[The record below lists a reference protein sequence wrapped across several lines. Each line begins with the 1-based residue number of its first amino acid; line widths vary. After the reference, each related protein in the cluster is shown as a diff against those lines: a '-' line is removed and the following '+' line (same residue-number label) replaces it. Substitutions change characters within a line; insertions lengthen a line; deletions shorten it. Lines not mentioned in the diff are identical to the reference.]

1 MKTLKILATSF
12 AVVAAAC
19 MLTAPATAGDVVTG
33 AGKIEP
39 GVWIARVVEAPGQ
52 WSYVVTSDPSG
63 RRGAAYGTV
72 DVGLYTAGLD
82 DLTDRTSPLLIDLV
96 VSKRGVVQFNSV
108 WYGLK
113 KVSNGVTTAEIIYIG
128 MNHGTIT
135 YVGPNKATG
144 VHNIEYYLP
153 TQDANH
159 DGLPDP
165 GQQPI
170 GGATVHTTETRL
182 GQYVAP

>member
-1 MKTLKILATSF
+1 MKALKVLATSF

-19 MLTAPATAGDVVTG
+19 VLAAPASAGDKGLG
-33 AGKIEP
+33 ASKIEP
-39 GVWIARVVEAPGQ
+39 GVWIARVVEAPAQ

-82 DLTDRTSPLLIDLV
+82 EMTDRSSPLLIDLV
-96 VSKRGVVQFNSV
+96 ITRPGVVQFNSV

-113 KVSNGVTTAEIIYIG
+113 ETSDGVTNSQIMYIG
-128 MNHGTIT
+128 MNHGEIT
-135 YVGPNKATG
+135 YVGPDKAEG

-153 TQDANH
+153 TQDADH

-170 GGATVHTTETRL
+170 GGATVHTKETRL
-182 GQYVAP
+182 GQYVMP

>member
-1 MKTLKILATSF
+1 MKSPRSLAISF
-12 AVVAAAC
+12 AIVAAAC
-19 MLTAPATAGDVVTG
+19 VLAAPATAGDQGLG
-33 AGKIEP
+33 ARKIEP
-39 GVWIARVVEAPGQ
+39 GVWIAKVVEVPGQ

-82 DLTDRTSPLLIDLV
+82 DLADRTSPLLIDLV
-96 VSKRGVVQFNSV
+96 VTKPGVIRFNSV

-113 KVSNGVTTAEIIYIG
+113 KVSDGVTTAQIVYIG
-128 MNHGTIT
+128 MNHGEIT
-135 YVGPNKATG
+135 YVGRDKAEG
-144 VHNIEYYLP
+144 VHNIEYFLP
-153 TQDANH
+153 TQDADD

-165 GQQPI
+165 GQLPI
-170 GGATVHTTETRL
+170 GGATVHTKETRL